1 MIVRDY
7 FDGYR
12 ASAPHPMM
20 TSTGSEGRC
29 DICGRSETRDH
40 ERPWTRV
47 APRFIAAVDPASRA
61 CASSEPPPLEPYTG
75 EYRVLIDL

>member
-12 ASAPHPMM
+12 GSAAHPKM
-20 TSTGSEGRC
+20 TSTGSEGCC
-29 DICGRSETRDH
+29 DLCGRRETRDH

-47 APRFIAAVDPASRA
+47 AARFVDVPDPI
-61 CASSEPPPLEPYTG
+61 ELPPLEPYMG
-75 EYRVLIDL
+75 LYKVLIDL

>member
-1 MIVRDY
+1 MIVQDY

-29 DICGRSETRDH
+29 DICGRTETRDH
-40 ERPWTRV
+40 ERPWARV
-47 APRFIAAVDPASRA
+47 TARFIVQNDPI
-61 CASSEPPPLEPYTG
+61 EPPPLKPYTG
-75 EYRVLIDL
+75 SYRVLIDL